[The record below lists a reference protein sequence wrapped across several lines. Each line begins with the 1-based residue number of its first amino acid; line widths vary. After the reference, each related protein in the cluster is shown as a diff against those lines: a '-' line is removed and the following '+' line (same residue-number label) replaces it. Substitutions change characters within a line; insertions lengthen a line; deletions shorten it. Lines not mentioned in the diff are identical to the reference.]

1 MLYFQILP
9 SGHGMILRKRQG
21 TPRRNRMEAAH
32 PELTHM
38 LKIIHLKGAVV
49 GDSGEK
55 FGDHMITQLR
65 EVLKALDQTDI
76 RDNCCSMI
84 RIPHFLIE
92 L

>member
-1 MLYFQILP
+1 
-9 SGHGMILRKRQG
+9 MILRKRQG
-21 TPRRNRMEAAH
+21 TPKRNRMEATH
-32 PELTHM
+32 PEHTHM
-38 LKIIHLKGAVV
+38 LKITHLKGAVA

-65 EVLKALDQTDI
+65 EVQMALDQTDI

-84 RIPHFLIE
+84 RIPRLLIE